1 MAHWS
6 DKLTKMR
13 CTITID
19 ETADGKLL
27 IMVKIPEGAEETVAG
42 QLAARLLEGSQVIM
56 NQITG
61 QNADIQQAT

>member
-1 MAHWS
+1 M
-6 DKLTKMR
+6 T

-19 ETADGKLL
+19 ETAEGKLL
-27 IMVKIPEGAEETVAG
+27 ILASIPDGAEETIAG

-61 QNADIQQAT
+61 QNADIQKFN

>member
-1 MAHWS
+1 MPA
-6 DKLTKMR
+6 MR

-27 IMVKIPEGAEETVAG
+27 IMANIPEGAEATVAG
-42 QLAARLLEGSQVIM
+42 QLAARLLEGSQTIM

-61 QNADIQQAT
+61 QDAPIQRGN